1 VTAAAFDYDS
11 EARRPRALEELLDL
25 MRNRALVRALVSRNL
40 TVRYKRSVFGFLWT
54 MANPAAMLLVLSLAF
69 SRAFS
74 AYAPGY
80 PAFVFPGLLLWNFF
94 AQTTGLVVG
103 EVAAGVDLWR
113 RIRVPKTALAAATLL
128 TGAINLSLALVP
140 LVIIFLLARRP
151 MGAALL
157 TLPVTVLLTAL
168 FVFGVSLIL
177 ATIALYFPDVSDI
190 YAILLPAL
198 MFTAPVIYPAA
209 IVPPGLQPLLRWNP
223 MTIFVEAFRAPLY
236 SNLAPS
242 PGAFL
247 LMTLIAAG
255 TLLAGWLLF
264 TRSADDIPYRA

>member
-1 VTAAAFDYDS
+1 MTAAPFDYDS
-11 EARRPRALEELLDL
+11 AARRPRALEELLDL
-25 MRNRALVRALVSRNL
+25 MRNGALVRSLVERNL
-40 TVRYKRSVFGFLWT
+40 KVRYKRSVFGFLWT
-54 MANPAAMLLVLSLAF
+54 MANPAAMLLVLSFAF
-69 SRAFS
+69 SRAFG
-74 AYAPGY
+74 AYAPSY

-94 AQTTGLVVG
+94 AQTTGLVTG

-113 RIRVPKTALAAATLL
+113 RIRVPKTALAAATLI

-140 LVIIFLLARRP
+140 LVILFTVLQRP
-151 MGAALL
+151 LGLALL
-157 TLPVTVLLTAL
+157 TLPLTVLLTAL

-209 IVPPGLQPLLRWNP
+209 IVPPRLQPLLRWNP
-223 MTIFVEAFRAPLY
+223 MTIYVEAFRAPLY
-236 SNLAPS
+236 ANRAPTA
-242 PGAFL
+242 GAFA
-247 LMTLIAAG
+247 LMTAIAAASV
-255 TLLAGWLLF
+255 LAGWFLF